1 LAHLDLDD
9 AAAHEHVSHEEETNM
24 FIDATNG
31 YPQAGRKPVRKV
43 RPKPIEE
50 RRKSFDTLRRTYPN
64 QPRVDAAE
72 VDALFDRTFHHESA
86 STLMIETAREMVKGL
101 REGRTQRADLPTL
114 KSCLQENWRRVHGA
128 APKRIAA

>member
-1 LAHLDLDD
+1 
-9 AAAHEHVSHEEETNM
+9 M

-31 YPQAGRKPVRKV
+31 YPQAGRKPVREV

-50 RRKSFDTLRRTYPN
+50 RRKYFDTLRRTYPN

-86 STLMIETAREMVKGL
+86 STLLIENCPRNGQRSSRGSQAACGPADAQELPAGKLAASARRGAEADRGVSVNRFPP
-101 REGRTQRADLPTL
+101 REI
-114 KSCLQENWRRVHGA
+114 V
-128 APKRIAA
+128 